1 MLPGNIKEI
10 DMNTDKPLSSAE
22 LLARVNISAS
32 ERYRAEIALQ
42 RGEYLAELALRG
54 LNAIRRALHGIRH
67 DPRVKSSHGLG
78 PTA

>member
-1 MLPGNIKEI
+1 
-10 DMNTDKPLSSAE
+10 MNTNKPLSSTE

-32 ERYRAEIALQ
+32 ERYRAEIALR
-42 RGEYLAELALRG
+42 RGEYLAELVLRG
-54 LNAIRRALHGIRH
+54 ISALRRALQGIRH